1 MDKHQSE
8 LLEKIRQQFDS
19 APYPR
24 APLED
29 FPRDIQYLY
38 TQNFV
43 TPYYLRNQ
51 KVINTEGKVI
61 LDAACGTGYHTLGLQ
76 VANPGAKIVGT
87 DISEES
93 VKLARTRLDYH
104 GFKDVE
110 FHALAIEELPK
121 LGLEFDYIYA
131 QEVLYLLPDP
141 IAGLQAM
148 KAVLKPDGIIRT
160 NLNSSLQREHYYRA
174 QEVFKMIGLFDR
186 NPKEAEIAQVR
197 QTMKALKDDAL
208 LKMNTWIPSQE
219 NDEEWFL
226 MNYLIQGDKGFTVP
240 EMFAALRSADLE
252 FINMVAWP
260 FWELT
265 SLFVEPENLPVFLA
279 MSLPSL
285 SQEEK
290 LHLFELLHPLHRL
303 LDFWC
308 GHPDAASPVV
318 PPGEWTDADW
328 QNVKVYLHPQM
339 QASEPR
345 EMLLACANEIKIFPI
360 SPYLPFVTDPT
371 LVMDSAVAACIVPLL
386 DSPQSMPSLVEY
398 WQKIRPL
405 QPDSLQPQNPET
417 AFETV
422 KQILTTLEQLG
433 YVLLESSL
441 GEG

>member
-1 MDKHQSE
+1 MDKQPSE

-76 VANPGAKIVGT
+76 VANPGAKIVGA

-104 GFKDVE
+104 GFSDVE

-121 LGLEFDYIYA
+121 LGLKFDYIYA

-160 NLNSSLQREHYYRA
+160 NLNSSLQREHYYRS
-174 QEVFKMIGLFDR
+174 QEVFKMMGLFDR
-186 NPKEAEIAQVR
+186 NPREAEIAQVR

-208 LKMNTWIPSQE
+208 LKMNTWIPAQE

-240 EMFAALRSADLE
+240 EMFATLRAANLE

-265 SLFVEPENLPVFLA
+265 SLFAEPENLPVFLA

-308 GHPDAASPVV
+308 GHPDAAPPVV

-328 QNVKVYLHPQM
+328 QSVKVYLHPQM
-339 QASEPR
+339 QASETR

-386 DSPQSMPSLVEY
+386 DSPQSMPSLVEH
-398 WQKIRPL
+398 WRKIRPL
-405 QPDSLQPQNPET
+405 QPNSLQPQNPEM

>member
-174 QEVFKMIGLFDR
+174 QEVFKMMGLVDR

-208 LKMNTWIPSQE
+208 LKMNTWIPAQE
-219 NDEEWFL
+219 NDEEWCL

-240 EMFAALRSADLE
+240 EMFAALRAADLE

-318 PPGEWTDADW
+318 PPGEWADADW
-328 QNVKVYLHPQM
+328 QNVMVYLHPQM

-386 DSPQSMPSLVEY
+386 DSPKSMPSLVEY

>member
-1 MDKHQSE
+1 MDKQPSD

-38 TQNFV
+38 IQNFV
-43 TPYYLRNQ
+43 TPYYLRNK

-160 NLNSSLQREHYYRA
+160 NLNSSLQREHYYRS
-174 QEVFKMIGLFDR
+174 QEVFKMMGLFDR
-186 NPKEAEIAQVR
+186 NPREAEIVQVR

-240 EMFAALRSADLE
+240 EMFAALRAADLE
-252 FINMVAWP
+252 FISMVAWP

-265 SLFVEPENLPVFLA
+265 SLFAEPENLPFFLA

-290 LHLFELLHPLHRL
+290 LHLFELLHPIHRL

-308 GHPDAASPVV
+308 GHPDATSPVT

-328 QNVKVYLHPQM
+328 HNAKVYLHPQM

-345 EMLLACANEIKIFPI
+345 EMLLACAKEIKIFPI

-386 DSPQSMPSLVEY
+386 DSTQSMPSLVEH
-398 WQKIRPL
+398 WRKIRPL
-405 QPDSLQPQNPET
+405 QPDSLQPQNPEM

-422 KQILTTLEQLG
+422 KQILTTLEHFG

>member
-1 MDKHQSE
+1 MDRQSAE
-8 LLEKIRQQFDS
+8 LLEKIRQQFDC

-29 FPRDIQYLY
+29 FPRDIPYLY
-38 TQNFV
+38 INNLV

-51 KVINTEGKVI
+51 KVIHPEGKVI

-76 VANPGAKIVGT
+76 VANPGAKIVAT
-87 DISEES
+87 DISEAS
-93 VKLARTRLDYH
+93 VKLARTRLEYH
-104 GFKDVE
+104 GFHDVE
-110 FHALAIEELPK
+110 FHALAIEDLPQ
-121 LGLEFDYIYA
+121 LGLQFDYIYA
-131 QEVLYLLPDP
+131 NEVVYILPDP

-160 NLNSSLQREHYYRA
+160 NLHNSLQREHYYRS
-174 QEVFKMIGLFDR
+174 QEVFKMMGLFDR
-186 NPKEAEIAQVR
+186 NPREAEIVEVR

-208 LKMNTWIPSQE
+208 LKMNTWIPDRKDE
-219 NDEEWFL
+219 EEWFL
-226 MNYLIQGDKGFTVP
+226 MNYLFQGDKGFTVP
-240 EMFAALRSADLE
+240 EMFAALRAADLE
-252 FINMVAWP
+252 FISMVAWP

-290 LHLFELLHPLHRL
+290 LHLFELLHPIHRL

-308 GHPDAASPVV
+308 GHPDAASQVV
-318 PPGEWTDADW
+318 PPGEWTDTDW

-345 EMLLACANEIKIFPI
+345 EQLLACANEIKIFAI
-360 SPYLPFVTDPT
+360 SPYLPFVSDPA
-371 LVMDSAVAACIVPLL
+371 LVMDSAVAACILPLL
-386 DSPQSMPSLVEY
+386 DGPQSMPSLVEH
-398 WQKIRPL
+398 WRKIRPL
-405 QPDSLQPQNPET
+405 QPGSLEPQNSEM

-422 KQILTTLEQLG
+422 KQILMTLEQLG
-433 YVLLESSL
+433 YVLLECSL
-441 GEG
+441 AKG

>member
-1 MDKHQSE
+1 MDKQSAE
-8 LLEKIRQQFDS
+8 LLEKIRQQFDC

-24 APLED
+24 APLEE

-38 TQNFV
+38 IHNLV

-93 VKLARTRLDYH
+93 VKLARTRLEYH
-104 GFKDVE
+104 GFNDVE

-131 QEVLYLLPDP
+131 NEVLYILPDP

-160 NLNSSLQREHYYRA
+160 NLHSSLQREHYYRA
-174 QEVFKMIGLFDR
+174 QEVFKMMGLFDR
-186 NPKEAEIAQVR
+186 NPREAELAEVR

-208 LKMNTWIPSQE
+208 LKMNTWIPDRQDE
-219 NDEEWFL
+219 EEWFL
-226 MNYLIQGDKGFTVP
+226 MNYLFQGDKGFTVP
-240 EMFAALRSADLE
+240 EMFAALRAADLE
-252 FINMVAWP
+252 FICMVAWP

-265 SLFVEPENLPVFLA
+265 SLFVEPEDLPVFLA
-279 MSLPSL
+279 MGLPSL

-290 LHLFELLHPLHRL
+290 LHLFELLHPIHRL

-318 PPGEWTDADW
+318 PPGEWTDTDW

-345 EMLLACANEIKIFPI
+345 EQLLACANEIKIFAI
-360 SPYLPFVTDPT
+360 SPYLPFVSDPT
-371 LVMDSAVAACIVPLL
+371 LVMDSAVAACVVPLL
-386 DSPQSMPSLVEY
+386 DGPQSMPSLVEH
-398 WQKIRPL
+398 WRKIRPL
-405 QPDSLQPQNPET
+405 QPDSLQPQNPEM

-433 YVLLESSL
+433 YVLLEPSL